1 MMIRR
6 SLVLMLYV
14 SVIAGV
20 AGFAPGGAPC
30 ACAQDTEP
38 VEVSA
43 TVEPQT
49 VAIGDT
55 VRFSISITAPQ
66 DYQIELPGFEE
77 DLGGFA
83 IKDFGT
89 EQKTRW
95 GKQYIEKWFLLDSY
109 VSGTYEIPEVV
120 VTYTPAESDLSEEIL
135 TEPLEV
141 IVESV
146 LETTSGQTD
155 IYDIKPPRSL
165 PSRWGLIL
173 IVAGVLISICV
184 AVILFFIMRKKSAGE
199 PIIPPKPAHEIA
211 YKALDA
217 LEAHDLISQ
226 GLIKEFF
233 SELSLIVRHYVED
246 RFDIRAPEMTTEEF
260 LESVKASDELRSEQK
275 KVLREFLEQSDM
287 VKFAKYG
294 PAPEEIKMNFAAARR
309 FIDETRS
316 DNFSGGSDGRYEL

>member
-1 MMIRR
+1 MMKKTTI
-6 SLVLMLYV
+6 LMLYV
-14 SVIAGV
+14 CVIAGV
-20 AGFAPGGAPC
+20 VGRASGTVIPAY
-30 ACAQDTEP
+30 AQETEP
-38 VEVSA
+38 VEVTA
-43 TVEPQT
+43 TVEPPT

-55 VRFSISITAPQ
+55 VRFTISITAPE
-66 DYQIELPGFEE
+66 DYQIELPGLEE

-89 EQKTRW
+89 ERKTRW
-95 GKQYIEKWFLLDSY
+95 GKQYIEKWFLLDTY
-109 VSGTYEIPEVV
+109 VSGAYEIPAVLVE
-120 VTYTPAESDLSEEIL
+120 YTPTGSDLSEEIM

-173 IVAGVLISICV
+173 LVAGILISVCLAAV
-184 AVILFFIMRKKSAGE
+184 AFFIMRKKMTGE

-211 YKALDA
+211 YRALDA
-217 LEAHDLISQ
+217 LEAQDLISQ
-226 GLIKEFF
+226 GLVKEFF

-260 LESVKASDELRSEQK
+260 LESVKASDELRTEQK
-275 KVLREFLEQSDM
+275 KLLREFLEQSDM

-294 PAPEEIKMNFAAARR
+294 PAPEEIKMNFVAARR
-309 FIDETRS
+309 FVDETRG
-316 DNFSGGSDGRYEL
+316 DDFSGGSDGRYEL